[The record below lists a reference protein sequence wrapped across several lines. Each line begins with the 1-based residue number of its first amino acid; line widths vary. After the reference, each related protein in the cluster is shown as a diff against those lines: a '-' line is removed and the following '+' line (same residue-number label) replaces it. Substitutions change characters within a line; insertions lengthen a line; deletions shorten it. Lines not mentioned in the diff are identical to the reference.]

1 MSTKKKIQVSNIFFN
16 DEKGFQQKITL
27 FKKGKKEDVFVI
39 SDFDRTITKNF
50 VNEEEVPSIISILRK
65 GNFLGVEY
73 TKKSLN
79 LFNTYHPIEKD
90 IEIIEKEK
98 KEKMLEWRENHF
110 KILQEYGL
118 QRSMIEELVK
128 DKRLQIREGVKE
140 FFSFLASQEIPLIIF
155 SASGLGVDS
164 LRFFLQ
170 EKNIEFSNISLV
182 SNDFCWNEE
191 GLLIE
196 YKKPIIHTCNKE
208 IKILREGFSTV
219 YDKIEKKKNIL
230 LLGDSLGDVCMAE
243 GFPYENII
251 KIGFLNKEDDKYLSA
266 YKEIYDVVITGDGD
280 FSFILDLGKEIFGK

>member
-1 MSTKKKIQVSNIFFN
+1 MSTKKKTQINNIFFN

-27 FKKGKKEDVFVI
+27 FKKWRKEDIFVI

-50 VNEEEVPSIISILRK
+50 FGEEEVPSIMSILRK
-65 GNFLGVEY
+65 RNFLWDEY
-73 TKKSLN
+73 TQKVFSLYE
-79 LFNTYHPIEKD
+79 TYHPIELD
-90 IEIIEKEK
+90 ISLSQEK
-98 KEKMLEWRENHF
+98 KSKKMLEWWEKHF

-128 DKRLQIREGVKE
+128 DKRLQIREWVKE
-140 FFSFLASQEIPLIIF
+140 FFSFLVSQKIHLIIF

-230 LLGDSLGDVCMAE
+230 LLWDSLGDVCMAE

-266 YKEIYDVVITGDGD
+266 YKEIYDVVITWDGD
-280 FSFILDLGKEIFGK
+280 FSFVLDVGKEIFGK